1 MKMSLSESKLIQGSP
16 IAEVIKGRR
25 TIRTFKDT
33 PVSDELL
40 LELLNVAIWAPNH
53 ENRQPWR
60 FLLYKGEGRAALA
73 DAMLETYSGEER
85 IKYGK
90 RKREYFLEVPVHLVV
105 VLKEDTRQKQ
115 WDEDYAAACALI
127 QNFQL
132 AAWEQGLGVVWKTN
146 HYNYEANFREAIG
159 IQPEEKIVGVLHI
172 GYPEVIPSVQKRTPA
187 EELLTIID
195 K

>member
-1 MKMSLSESKLIQGSP
+1 MSLSVSRSNEAGA
-16 IAEVIKGRR
+16 IAQAIKARR
-25 TIRTFKDT
+25 TVRTFKSD
-33 PVSDELL
+33 PVADELL
-40 LELLNVAIWAPNH
+40 LELLNVAVWAPNH

-60 FLLYKGEGRAALA
+60 FLLYKGEGRAVLA
-73 DAMLETYSGEER
+73 DAMLQSYDAEDRER
-85 IKYGK
+85 YGK
-90 RKREYFLEVPVHLVV
+90 RKREYFLEVPAHLVV
-105 VLKEDTRQKQ
+105 VLKEDARQKQ

-146 HYNYEANFREAIG
+146 HYNYDPKFRESIG
-159 IQPEEKIVGVLHI
+159 IQPGEKIVAVLHI
-172 GYPEVIPSVQKRTPA
+172 GYPSVIPPVQKRKRA

>member
-1 MKMSLSESKLIQGSP
+1 MSLSEYTRNQSNP
-16 IAEVIKGRR
+16 IAKVIKSRR

-60 FLLYKGEGRAALA
+60 FLLYKGEGRVALA
-73 DAMLETYSGEER
+73 DAMLETYSDEER
-85 IKYGK
+85 EQYGK
-90 RKREYFLEVPVHLVV
+90 RKREYFLEVPVHLIV
-105 VLKEDTRQKQ
+105 VLKEDRRQKQ

-172 GYPEVIPSVQKRTPA
+172 GYPEIIPPEQKRTPA

>member
-1 MKMSLSESKLIQGSP
+1 MSLSECNWTQAGP
-16 IAEVIKGRR
+16 IAKIIKERR
-25 TIRTFKDT
+25 TIRLFKDD
-33 PVSDELL
+33 PVPDELL

-73 DAMLETYSGEER
+73 DAMLQTYSGEDRER
-85 IKYGK
+85 YGK
-90 RKREYFLEVPVHLVV
+90 RKRDYFLEVPAHLVV

-132 AAWEQGLGVVWKTN
+132 AAWEQGVGVVWKTN
-146 HYNYEANFREAIG
+146 RYNYETNFREAIG
-159 IQPEEKIVGVLHI
+159 ILPEEKIVGILHI
-172 GYPEVIPSVQKRTPA
+172 GYPAIIPAAQKRTPA
-187 EELLTIID
+187 ENLLTIID

>member
-1 MKMSLSESKLIQGSP
+1 MSLSESKSNQAGA
-16 IAEVIKGRR
+16 IAKTIKERR
-25 TIRTFKDT
+25 TIRTFKCD

-60 FLLYKGEGRAALA
+60 FLLYKGEGRSALA
-73 DAMLETYSGEER
+73 DAMVQTYSAEDRER
-85 IKYGK
+85 YGK
-90 RKREYFLEVPVHLVV
+90 RKREYFLEVPAHLVV
-105 VLKEDTRQKQ
+105 VLKEDPREKQ

-132 AAWEQGLGVVWKTN
+132 AAWEQGVGVVWKTN
-146 HYNYEANFREAIG
+146 HYNYDSKFREAIG
-159 IQPEEKIVGVLHI
+159 IQPGEKIVGVLHI
-172 GYPEVIPSVQKRTPA
+172 GYPEIIPSVQKRTPA

>member
-1 MKMSLSESKLIQGSP
+1 MSISESKTIQAGS
-16 IAEVIKGRR
+16 IAKIIQERR
-25 TIRTFKDT
+25 TIRTFKEDA
-33 PVSDELL
+33 VSDELL

-60 FLLYKGEGRAALA
+60 FVLYKGEGRAALA

-85 IKYGK
+85 EKYGK

-115 WDEDYAAACALI
+115 WDEDYAAASALI

-146 HYNYEANFREAIG
+146 HYNYVASFREAIG
-159 IQPEEKIVGVLHI
+159 IQSDEKIVGVLHI
-172 GYPEVIPSVQKRTPA
+172 GYPATIPPVQKRTPA

>member
-1 MKMSLSESKLIQGSP
+1 MSLSESEWNQAGT
-16 IAEVIKGRR
+16 IAKIIKERR
-25 TIRTFKDT
+25 TIRTFKDD

-60 FLLYKGEGRAALA
+60 FLLYKGEGRAALG
-73 DAMLETYSGEER
+73 DAMLQTYTGEDRER
-85 IKYGK
+85 YGK
-90 RKREYFLEVPVHLVV
+90 RKLEYFLEVPAHLVV

-132 AAWEQGLGVVWKTN
+132 AAWEQGVGVVWKTN
-146 HYNYEANFREAIG
+146 RYNYETNFREAIG
-159 IQPEEKIVGVLHI
+159 IQPGEKIVGILHI
-172 GYPEVIPSVQKRTPA
+172 GYPEVIPAVQKRTPA

>member
-1 MKMSLSESKLIQGSP
+1 MSLSESKLNQASP
-16 IAEVIKGRR
+16 IAKIIKERR
-25 TIRTFKDT
+25 TIRTFKDDL
-33 PVSDELL
+33 VSDQLL

-73 DAMLETYSGEER
+73 DAMLQTYSGEER
-85 IKYGK
+85 EKYGK
-90 RKREYFLEVPVHLVV
+90 RKREYFMEVPVHLVV
-105 VLKEDTRQKQ
+105 VLKEDTREKQ

-146 HYNYEANFREAIG
+146 RYNYEDEFRDALG